1 MVRSKHVNRTK
12 QMLDVCVCYTHAIAK
27 RSKVKNLL
35 CLSVVAHEKAA
46 ARLQYRNCIM

>member
-12 QMLDVCVCYTHAIAK
+12 QMLDVCVLYARNCQ
-27 RSKVKNLL
+27 KVKGKNLL